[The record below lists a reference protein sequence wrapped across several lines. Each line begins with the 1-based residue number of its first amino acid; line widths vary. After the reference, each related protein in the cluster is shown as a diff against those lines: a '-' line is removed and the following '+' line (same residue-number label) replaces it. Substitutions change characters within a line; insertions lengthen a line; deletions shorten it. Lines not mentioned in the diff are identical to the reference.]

1 MKKEKPRKDLLIGH
15 KLLVRDTD
23 TPEEIEKNM
32 VQVLREIIQASRFYT
47 GYSLEITI
55 NSYWRDPKQ

>member
-15 KLLVRDTD
+15 KINIRDDETQQDIEKKLLQAVRD
-23 TPEEIEKNM
+23 
-32 VQVLREIIQASRFYT
+32 IITASRFYT

>member
-1 MKKEKPRKDLLIGH
+1 MKKETPRKDLLIGH

-23 TPEEIEKNM
+23 TPEEIEKKM
-32 VQVLREIIQASRFYT
+32 VKVLREIIQASRFYT

>member
-1 MKKEKPRKDLLIGH
+1 MNKETPRKDLLIGH

-23 TPEEIEKNM
+23 TTEEIEKKM
-32 VQVLREIIQASRFYT
+32 VKVLREIIQASRFYT